1 MIKLS
6 AERMKQLGFSGI
18 TEDLLALLKK
28 NEPHFAK
35 IVDRLVEDL
44 YRHIVA
50 EPELVKLINERST
63 VDRLKQMQRGYY
75 LSMVQG
81 KIDEAYIEH
90 RLFIGRV
97 HSKIGLTS
105 DWFLGT
111 YLKYI
116 DLSAEY
122 LSRETPEWRELVQA
136 LSKVFNLDSQ
146 LVLEA
151 YEEGEKNKIRALADQ
166 QRMMIE
172 GVSHAVVQLAE
183 MMSMLQDS
191 SREMAEKSRETAASQ
206 LQTSE
211 QLQELAGEIGQ
222 VRDVGNLMGQFST
235 QTHML
240 GLNAAIEASRAGE
253 QGRGFTIVAAE
264 VRNLATKSKDSLHQI
279 DQKLNSVFKS
289 LKEIQGTSKRTT
301 RFAEE
306 QALASQE
313 LEAFVGSIARLSQ
326 ELDELRR
333 QV

>member
-1 MIKLS
+1 MIRLP
-6 AERMKQLGFSGI
+6 AERLKQTEFSGI
-18 TEDLLALLKK
+18 TEELLALLKK
-28 NEPHFAK
+28 NEHHFSN
-35 IVDRLVEDL
+35 IVDRLVDDL
-44 YRHIVA
+44 YRHIIA
-50 EPELVKLINERST
+50 QPELVKIINERTT
-63 VDRLKQMQRGYY
+63 VDRLKHLQRGYY
-75 LSMVQG
+75 MSMSDG
-81 KIDEAYIEH
+81 LIDEKYIEY

-122 LSRETPEWRELVQA
+122 LSTETQEWRELVQA
-136 LSKVFNLDSQ
+136 LTKVFNLDSQ

-151 YEEGEKNKIRALADQ
+151 YEEDEKNKIRSMADQ
-166 QRMMIE
+166 QKAMIE
-172 GVSHAVVQLAE
+172 GVSNAVVQLAE
-183 MMSMLQDS
+183 MMSVLQGS
-191 SREMAEKSRETAASQ
+191 SRDMAEKARETAINQ
-206 LQTSE
+206 VQTSQ
-211 QLQELAGEIGQ
+211 QLQELREEIEQ
-222 VRDVGNLMGQFST
+222 VREVGSMMGRFST

-253 QGRGFTIVAAE
+253 QGRGFNIVAAE
-264 VRNLATKSKDSLHQI
+264 VRNLATKSKESLQQI
-279 DQKLNSVFKS
+279 DSKLNVIFKS
-289 LKEIQGTSKRTT
+289 LNDIRATSLRNT

-313 LEAFVGSIARLSQ
+313 LEVFVSSIARLSQ